1 MEIPTKY
8 LVAIILGVI
17 VLTAIIILL
26 IETISPVPGEIELE
40 KSFQR
45 GCAILAK
52 NNCDFNIVVD
62 GKNFRDII
70 KELGYSEESVRKRC
84 CITYE

>member
-8 LVAIILGVI
+8 LVAIILGVV
-17 VLTAIIILL
+17 VLVAITVLL
-26 IETISPVPGEIELE
+26 IGVVKPVPEEINLE

-45 GCAILAK
+45 GCAILAR
-52 NNCDFNIVVD
+52 NNCNFDIVVD

-70 KELGYSEESVRKRC
+70 NELGYSEDLVRNKC
-84 CITYE
+84 CISS

>member
-8 LVAIILGVI
+8 LVAIILGVM
-17 VLTAIIILL
+17 VLVAITMLL
-26 IETISPVPGEIELE
+26 ISTAKPVPEEIELE

-45 GCAILAK
+45 GCSILAR

-62 GKNFRDII
+62 GKNFKDII
-70 KELGYSEESVRKRC
+70 KKLGYSEESVRKRC
-84 CITYE
+84 CV